1 MVEQRAGGVLPLVR
15 AFPVKGVLTQPLD
28 QPQRPP
34 PHLLQRPEPDTDLG
48 GVSGER
54 LSAKF
59 FPLCS
64 GHDRAEIPV
73 CEGELLAP
81 GMRGRLFYGHV
92 DVRGVEGGGSAASR
106 RSYSKISRG
115 SEEIVMR
122 TRLCELLGIEYPIIQ
137 AGMGIVHPAHAL
149 VAAVSNAG
157 ALGSLGAALRSPS
170 ELREQIAL
178 IRERTTRPFAVNFVV
193 SDFKEETFAA
203 ALDARPAVISL
214 ALGDPG
220 DLVRRA
226 HAAGALVVHQIH
238 TVAQAVQAA
247 GRGVDA
253 VIAQG
258 GEAGGFGQ
266 FVSTL
271 PLIPQVVDAVRP
283 LPVVA
288 AGGIGDGRGIA
299 AALLL
304 GAAGVNMG
312 TRFLASVEAP
322 IAEGWKKLIIA
333 AQSEDAIKVELWND
347 ISRSPMGRAG
357 YGTVPRALRTPST
370 ISGHSD
376 GQKQFRKSKSCAG
389 RSRQPSRKVDSTS
402 TCPLR
407 DRAPVSSTRYCRCA
421 RSSGG

>member
-1 MVEQRAGGVLPLVR
+1 
-15 AFPVKGVLTQPLD
+15 
-28 QPQRPP
+28 
-34 PHLLQRPEPDTDLG
+34 
-48 GVSGER
+48 
-54 LSAKF
+54 
-59 FPLCS
+59 
-64 GHDRAEIPV
+64 
-73 CEGELLAP
+73 
-81 GMRGRLFYGHV
+81 
-92 DVRGVEGGGSAASR
+92 
-106 RSYSKISRG
+106 
-115 SEEIVMR
+115 MR

-357 YGTVPRALRTPST
+357 YGTVPRALRTPFHDRWAQRRAEAVQEVEELRGE
-370 ISGHSD
+370 IQAAVAEGRFHEYMPFA
-376 GQKQFRKSKSCAG
+376 GQSAG
-389 RSRQPSRKVDSTS
+389 LIHEVLPVREIIRRLMSQAEETLRQAPTLVARMGVGKDS
-402 TCPLR
+402 P
-407 DRAPVSSTRYCRCA
+407 
-421 RSSGG
+421 

>member
-1 MVEQRAGGVLPLVR
+1 MIEPKFPCARANSWR
-15 AFPVKGVLTQPLD
+15 PVSVD
-28 QPQRPP
+28 
-34 PHLLQRPEPDTDLG
+34 E
-48 GVSGER
+48 S
-54 LSAKF
+54 
-59 FPLCS
+59 
-64 GHDRAEIPV
+64 
-73 CEGELLAP
+73 
-81 GMRGRLFYGHV
+81 GRLFHGHV
-92 DVRGVEGGGSAASR
+92 NVRGAEGGGSAAGR
-106 RSYSKISRG
+106 RSYSKVSRG

-170 ELREQIAL
+170 ELREQI
-178 IRERTTRPFAVNFVV
+178 
-193 SDFKEETFAA
+193 
-203 ALDARPAVISL
+203 
-214 ALGDPG
+214 
-220 DLVRRA
+220 
-226 HAAGALVVHQIH
+226 
-238 TVAQAVQAA
+238 
-247 GRGVDA
+247 
-253 VIAQG
+253 
-258 GEAGGFGQ
+258 
-266 FVSTL
+266 

-357 YGTVPRALRTPST
+357 YGTVPRALRTPFHDQWAQRRAEAVQKVEELRGE
-370 ISGHSD
+370 IQAAVAEGRFHEYMPFA
-376 GQKQFRKSKSCAG
+376 GQSAG
-389 RSRQPSRKVDSTS
+389 LIHEV
-402 TCPLR
+402 L
-407 DRAPVSSTRYCRCA
+407 PVREIIRP
-421 RSSGG
+421 